1 MKQIPSLAIA
11 GVLLAAASGAGRAA
25 DAMRMEPG
33 AAMPTASPSP
43 SGTGGPADRAFAASN
58 EAMMKGMGVKP
69 TGDADRDF
77 VAMMLPHHEGAI
89 AMAQV
94 ELRYGHDPML
104 RKLAA
109 AIVKSQT
116 AEVAEMQGWQKKRP
130 E

>member
-1 MKQIPSLAIA
+1 
-11 GVLLAAASGAGRAA
+11 
-25 DAMRMEPG
+25 
-33 AAMPTASPSP
+33 MPTASPSP